1 MTSRMQGIQDRLI
14 DNGRKNVQKGVPEV
28 SSIPSESEASE
39 SSFVPEEKPR
49 DILQTM
55 ILLALNNPRLG
66 KHIYAGTADPVVV
79 AKRRKANKV
88 ARKQRKVNKR

>member
-1 MTSRMQGIQDRLI
+1 MT
-14 DNGRKNVQKGVPEV
+14 ET
-28 SSIPSESEASE
+28 
-39 SSFVPEEKPR
+39 EKSR

-79 AKRRKANKV
+79 AKRRAKNKV
-88 ARKQRKVNKR
+88 ARAQRKRNRHG